1 MFQNYWI
8 QILGEHLLTD
18 ISKANDGSLCIVNFL
33 PSVDNFWVFGSTIFR
48 DYYVYHN
55 PSGVMG
61 WVPTTLK
68 NKSPLQKDKSPTV
81 YIEFP
86 YDFNMVYIKLGVGLF
101 IWIGTWAVATYVF
114 SKTFTGINFL
124 NATSH
129 TTSEKK
135 ETLVQKI
142 ESLSAESI
150 EEMLAALKLRQ
161 EQARSN
167 SIE

>member
-18 ISKANDGSLCIVNFL
+18 ISKANDGSLCMVNFL
-33 PSVDNFWVFGSTIFR
+33 PSVDNFWVLGNTILR

-68 NKSPLQKDKSPTV
+68 NKSPLQKDKTPTA
-81 YIEFP
+81 YIEDS
-86 YDFNMVYIKLGVGLF
+86 YDFNMVFIKLGVGLF
-101 IWIGTWAVATYVF
+101 LWIATWAVAQFVF
-114 SKTFTGINFL
+114 TKTFKGFSIL
-124 NATSH
+124 NAASLETSA
-129 TTSEKK
+129 KQ
-135 ETLVQKI
+135 ETLEEQI

-150 EEMLAALKLRQ
+150 
-161 EQARSN
+161 
-167 SIE
+167 